1 MRIVTWN
8 CNGALRKKSN
18 ALSGLN
24 ADVLIVQECEN
35 PKQSTNA
42 YQEWAQNYLWIGQ
55 NKNKGIGVF
64 ARPEV
69 QLDQLD
75 WQGEY
80 ALEGLKSRSPALQ
93 WQTTD
98 LELFLPFQINQALTV
113 LAVWTKGRDDQV
125 FGYMGQFWKYL
136 QIHRDQLSHPNTII
150 AGDFNSNKQWD
161 KSDRWWNHSSVVDE
175 LLELGIQ
182 SLYHKQTS
190 LAQGDEQEKTF
201 YHQRKL
207 EKGYHIDY
215 IFQSKD
221 LLDQSTLAVGY
232 PKDWLEL
239 SDHMP
244 LICDID

>member
-1 MRIVTWN
+1 L
-8 CNGALRKKSN
+8 A
-18 ALSGLN
+18 
-24 ADVLIVQECEN
+24 
-35 PKQSTNA
+35 
-42 YQEWAQNYLWIGQ
+42 
-55 NKNKGIGVF
+55 
-64 ARPEV
+64 
-69 QLDQLD
+69 
-75 WQGEY
+75 WQGEF

-182 SLYHKQTS
+182 SLYHKQSS
-190 LAQGDEQEKTF
+190 LAQGGGQCL
-201 YHQRKL
+201 H
-207 EKGYHIDY
+207 
-215 IFQSKD
+215 
-221 LLDQSTLAVGY
+221 STHA
-232 PKDWLEL
+232 
-239 SDHMP
+239 
-244 LICDID
+244 